1 MGGEEQIMGID
12 SKEILEA
19 TERFFSHP
27 EYHKKRIENL
37 LEQWDR
43 EDREK

>member
-1 MGGEEQIMGID
+1 MDID

-19 TERFFSHP
+19 AKRFFSHL

-37 LEQWDR
+37 LKQWEE
-43 EDREK
+43 EDVKID